1 MSVQQSLPLSD
12 QTNAETMV
20 QWYGEDSR
28 YCYGVGKWFFWDGRC
43 WVVDQTGEVMRRAK
57 QTIKRLAA
65 QVETIGND
73 EVAKAWLSHIK
84 KSLSANRLEGMV
96 TLAKSENYIPVLPP
110 QLDANPWLL
119 NCFNG
124 TIDLQTGNLQ
134 PHRREDL
141 ITRLAP
147 VVYNPDAR
155 SDLWDK
161 FLERILP
168 DERLRG
174 FVQRAI
180 GYSLTGDTREEKL
193 FFAYGP
199 TATGKSTLLSAV
211 SAALGDYAITADF
224 ESFLAREWITGGPR
238 SDLARL
244 AGHRFVVSL
253 EVEDGKQ
260 LAEALIKQLTG
271 GDAVAARFLYRETFQ
286 FVPTFKLW
294 LAANHRP
301 LVRDDDDAMW
311 RRILQIPFNEQIP
324 EDERDPRIKAQLRD
338 PDKAGSAIIAW
349 AVQGCLAWQREGL
362 GIPPVVKETTQ
373 AYREQMD
380 PLKDFIEERCTIGP
394 QAHVTKGDL
403 WAAYQSWGR
412 ASGARLLG
420 NRQFRERLQRRG
432 FDEGRNGKSRFW
444 IGIGLL
450 DDTSDASDKKSENF

>member
-1 MSVQQSLPLSD
+1 MPVQQSLPLSD

-20 QWYGEDSR
+20 EWYGEDSR
-28 YCYGVGKWFFWDGRC
+28 YCYGLSKWFFWDGKR
-43 WVVDQTGEVMRRAK
+43 WAPDETGEVMRRAK

-65 QVETIGND
+65 QVEAIGDD
-73 EVAKAWLSHIK
+73 ERAKAWLAHIK
-84 KSLSANRLEGMV
+84 KSLSANRLQAMVILAQSEEG
-96 TLAKSENYIPVLPP
+96 IPLLPT

-119 NCFNG
+119 NCLNG
-124 TIDLQTGNLQ
+124 TIDLRTAELC
-134 PHRREDL
+134 PHRRDNL

-147 VVYNPDAR
+147 VIYEPDAR
-155 SDLWDK
+155 SELWER

-168 DERLRG
+168 DENLRG

-180 GYSLTGDTREEKL
+180 GYSLTGDASEEKL
-193 FFAYGP
+193 FFAFGP

-211 SAALGDYAITADF
+211 TSTVGDYAITADF
-224 ESFLAREWITGGPR
+224 ETFLAREWITGGPR

-324 EDERDPRIKAQLRD
+324 EEERDPRVKAQLRSLD
-338 PDKAGSAIIAW
+338 EAGSAILAW
-349 AVQGCLAWQREGL
+349 AVQGCLAWQQEGL

-380 PLKDFIEERCTIGP
+380 PIKDFIEERCTISP
-394 QAHVTKGDL
+394 QAHVTKGEL
-403 WAAYQSWGR
+403 WAAYQRWGR

-450 DDTSDASDKKSENF
+450 NDTCDTSDKKSENF